1 MYDIIDHYQSGS
13 RKKARL
19 FSCFIIFFRG
29 QNLLGKNLN
38 KNRPSVDVLNTVRR
52 QVKKKTLKLHK
63 RTGNNTAFNDRS
75 INTEYGSATG

>member
-52 QVKKKTLKLHK
+52 QVKKK
-63 RTGNNTAFNDRS
+63 NTKTAQKNWKQHGIQRS
-75 INTEYGSATG
+75 INQY

>member
-29 QNLLGKNLN
+29 QNLLGKIFFKKRL
-38 KNRPSVDVLNTVRR
+38 SVDVLNTVRR
-52 QVKKKTLKLHK
+52 QVKKKTLKPAQKNWKQH
-63 RTGNNTAFNDRS
+63 GIQRS
-75 INTEYGSATG
+75 INQY